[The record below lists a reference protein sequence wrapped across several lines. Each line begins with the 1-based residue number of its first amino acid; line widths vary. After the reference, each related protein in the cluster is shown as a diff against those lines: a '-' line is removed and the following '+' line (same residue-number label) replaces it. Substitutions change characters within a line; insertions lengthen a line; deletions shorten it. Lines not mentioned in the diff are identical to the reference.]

1 MTEDHPN
8 SNRNSHVNH
17 IPGVS
22 LDAAGFVHTAFGS
35 YHPVTG
41 EGLPIDA
48 PAPLMKQIL
57 IALIG
62 DGLESGIAEEFD
74 LDEFMERK
82 FGRDGAGNA

>member
-1 MTEDHPN
+1 MIDDHAD
-8 SNRNSHVNH
+8 SNRNSHVNR

-48 PAPLMKQIL
+48 PAALMKQIL
-57 IALIG
+57 IALID
-62 DGLESGIAEEFD
+62 DGLDSGIAEEFD
-74 LDEFMERK
+74 LKEFMERK
-82 FGRDGAGNA
+82 FGRDGARNA